1 MNKILAFIDLLGF
14 SKMVETDYNKAREI
28 LNDFYNI
35 SFRIIKRDKKVQGSL
50 FSDSLLA
57 YSDDYPA
64 LINCITEIYRE
75 CLKKNATYNK
85 GTDFFLLPRGAV
97 SVGYLNIEERHTSPN
112 LTKDFI
118 ISPALVHSAKL
129 ETTIKGSRLLIAVK
143 SDDEQQVREINWNAK
158 IKSIL
163 YDNSSF
169 EFWKGYTYKDALW
182 FLDLSK
188 SDKDQK
194 VEVIKLIDI
203 AIKLVKDNAKK
214 EKVIDQHINTLRI
227 GLLSYTKFL
236 GKENDEV
243 LKKIIREF
251 KADQYWL
258 LWLTVIEIIMNSQEQ
273 WKYAAL
279 SSIVDF
285 YKKSSLKPGW
295 IKVLEEINKPG
306 QQYLRNSFE
315 LFLDEMAI
323 ITIDKNEN

>member
-14 SKMVETDYNKAREI
+14 SKMVETDYDKAKEI

-35 SFRIIKRDKKVQGSL
+35 SDRIIKRDKKVQGSL

-97 SVGYLNIEERHTSPN
+97 SVGNLNTEERQTSLN

-143 SDDEQQVREINWNAK
+143 TDDEQQVSDINWNPQ

-214 EKVIDQHINTLRI
+214 EKVIDQHINLLRI

-243 LKKIIREF
+243 LKKIIKEF

-258 LWLTVIEIIMNSQEQ
+258 LWLTVIEIIMNSQQQ

-285 YKKSSLKPGW
+285 YKKSSLKPSW
-295 IKVLEEINKPG
+295 IKVLEEINKPE
-306 QQYLRNSFE
+306 QQYLRKSFE
-315 LFLDEMAI
+315 LFLDEMPI
-323 ITIDKNEN
+323 ITIDKNEF

>member
-14 SKMVETDYNKAREI
+14 SKMVETDYDKAREI

-35 SFRIIKRDKKVQGSL
+35 SFRIIKRDKRVRGSL

-64 LINCITEIYRE
+64 LINCVTEIYRE
-75 CLKKNATYNK
+75 CLKKNGAYNH
-85 GTDFFLLPRGAV
+85 GNDFFLLPRGAV
-97 SVGYLNIEERHTSPN
+97 SVGYMNIEERQTSPN

-129 ETTIKGSRLLIAVK
+129 EGNIKGSRLLIAVK
-143 SDDEQQVREINWNAK
+143 SDDEQQVRDIEWNNQ

-163 YDNSSF
+163 YDNSTF
-169 EFWKGYTYKDALW
+169 EFWKGYIYKDALW

-188 SDKDQK
+188 GDPQQK
-194 VEVIKLIDI
+194 AEVIELIDI
-203 AIKLVKDNAKK
+203 AIKLVKENAKK
-214 EKVIDQHINTLRI
+214 KGAVDQHINTLRI

-236 GKENDEV
+236 GRENDEV
-243 LKKIIREF
+243 LKKVIREF
-251 KADQYWL
+251 EADQYWL
-258 LWLTVIEIIMNSQEQ
+258 VWLTIIEIIMNSQTE
-273 WKYAAL
+273 WKYAAV

-285 YKKSSLKPGW
+285 YKKSSLKVGW

-306 QQYLRNSFE
+306 QEYLRKSFS
-315 LFLDEMAI
+315 LFLDEMNVL
-323 ITIDKNEN
+323 TIDQ